1 MNRKGLQR
9 RIIGDAPLI
18 IECNRTDWLAQA
30 SRAPYLYPSNGIFS
44 RWMKERKRDPIG
56 LHVDILGVPG
66 CLRGRAAAK
75 RQEVVLERRER
86 KGRGGFSS
94 RATLSRKIYRR
105 TVGFVATC
113 MGSLLKGSG
122 ILKGF

>member
-44 RWMKERKRDPIG
+44 RWMKERERDPIG

-86 KGRGGFSS
+86 KGEVVF
-94 RATLSRKIYRR
+94 RAGQRCLGKYI
-105 TVGFVATC
+105 VARL
-113 MGSLLKGSG
+113 GLLQRVWVRC
-122 ILKGF
+122 